1 MKLEKQLTH
10 KILVLLAHGNIYF
23 NSSTICVQRKMNYQY
38 TKKIIKINLILAEI
52 LTLNTENLLSNQM
65 LYACNTI

>member
-1 MKLEKQLTH
+1 
-10 KILVLLAHGNIYF
+10 
-23 NSSTICVQRKMNYQY
+23 MNYQY